1 MTNDN
6 GSATQRLIDA
16 LDDPDRLYD
25 RDQLAFLMGAAMR
38 WGYEAA
44 EAEMAADPMSWA
56 AGLEQGYR
64 LRCAE
69 QEEGYPP
76 PPHLLVAGIKVGGD
90 QRAAR
95 EAVAADRTQRYAGG
109 PVEVWEADRPEPAR
123 DPRPMRV
130 RKVDGLW
137 TWAERL

>member
-1 MTNDN
+1 VTNNN
-6 GSATQRLIDA
+6 GSATQRMIDA
-16 LDDPDRLYD
+16 LSDPDRLYD

-56 AGLEQGYR
+56 DQGYR

-76 PPHLLVAGIKVGGD
+76 PPYLMVAGVKVGGD

-109 PVEVWEADRPEPAR
+109 PVEVWEADRPDPVR

-137 TWAERL
+137 TWAERS

>member
-1 MTNDN
+1 VTNDN
-6 GSATQRLIDA
+6 GPATLRLINA
-16 LDDPDRLYD
+16 LGDPDRLYD
-25 RDQLAFLMGAAMR
+25 RGQLAFLMGTAMR

-76 PPHLLVAGIKVGGD
+76 PPYLLVAGVKVGGD

-130 RKVDGLW
+130 LKVDGLW

>member
-1 MTNDN
+1 VTNDN

-16 LDDPDRLYD
+16 LGDPDRLFD
-25 RDQLAFLMGAAMR
+25 QDQLVFLMGTAMR

-44 EAEMAADPMSWA
+44 AAEMAADPMSWA

-64 LRCAE
+64 QRCAE
-69 QEEGYPP
+69 ENEGYPSP
-76 PPHLLVAGIKVGGD
+76 PYLLVAGIKVGGD

-109 PVEVWEADRPEPAR
+109 PVEVWDADRPDPVR

-137 TWAERL
+137 TWAEQL

>member
-1 MTNDN
+1 
-6 GSATQRLIDA
+6 
-16 LDDPDRLYD
+16 
-25 RDQLAFLMGAAMR
+25 
-38 WGYEAA
+38 
-44 EAEMAADPMSWA
+44 MAADPMSWA
-56 AGLEQGYR
+56 AGLDQGYR

-76 PPHLLVAGIKVGGD
+76 PPYLMVAGVKVGGD

-109 PVEVWEADRPEPAR
+109 PVEVWEADRPDPVR

-137 TWAERL
+137 TWAERS